1 MVKLASA
8 RENRLYGPRLGR
20 NRLEFINAGLYVFA
34 SLLLVGGFLS
44 QFSRDAKSGL
54 VILLIAL
61 ALISLVN
68 VHDLLAHLAGIDY
81 QLGLM
86 GFDRQLALVEFA
98 VPIVQVLGSVL
109 NFLPILFFLIQA
121 EKGRYYYFRLEKYA
135 LNMLIVGS
143 VLWLIGSINNS
154 CQIYERADGHVQIL
168 QQSVYLPFLMGSL
181 LFLVGAI
188 LNCHEQSGM
197 IHHGLMLLGKSW
209 VWLGIFGSLLFL
221 IGGLVNLAKV
231 FKMQQVGGV
240 RLEKLRGGA
249 QEQLNREREGEVP
262 LILEEQTRRKQN
274 EAKPIVFPTPYK
286 DALLGRS

>member
-98 VPIVQVLGSVL
+98 VPIV
-109 NFLPILFFLIQA
+109 QA